1 MTITKIKKINQL
13 VLELIALDKYKP
25 LRNTLYQNLG
35 NFHLLRYRCF
45 ELSEIFK
52 NPKNVLA
59 KISLHEKKVSWQ
71 LRRIYRTR
79 NLIVH
84 SGRSLPYIDTLIENS
99 HDYLDQTINAVVKYS
114 GGYLNADTLEQV
126 FEMAKLDYESFSK
139 ELKLISSFDENNIL
153 MLLN

>member
-1 MTITKIKKINQL
+1 LPKLRLKFGSIRG
-13 VLELIALDKYKP
+13 AL
-25 LRNTLYQNLG
+25 
-35 NFHLLRYRCF
+35 H
-45 ELSEIFK
+45 FK
-52 NPKNVLA
+52 
-59 KISLHEKKVSWQ
+59 SLCNKA
-71 LRRIYRTR
+71 
-79 NLIVH
+79 VH

-153 MLLN
+153 ILLN